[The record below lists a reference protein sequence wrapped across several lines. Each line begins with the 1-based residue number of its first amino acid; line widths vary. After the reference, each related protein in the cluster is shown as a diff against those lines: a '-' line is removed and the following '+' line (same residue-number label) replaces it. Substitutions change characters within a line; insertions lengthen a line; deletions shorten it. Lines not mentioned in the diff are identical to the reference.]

1 MTRVPDPAW
10 RHVGKT
16 SNADFYEIDLDVLAI
31 VPFADSRDSETSAR
45 ESIAFQDRHW
55 RAAGRRGAV
64 VVFMDNVIE
73 QDAGA
78 RGVYADET
86 EHTLTTCYALVG
98 ETFFGHAAAAVFTG
112 LTRPTPP
119 TQVFRS
125 LADARPWIAEQN
137 RARGGRV

>member
-1 MTRVPDPAW
+1 MTTPDPGW
-10 RHVGKT
+10 RHLGTT
-16 SNADFYEIDLDVLAI
+16 SNADFYELAPDLLAI
-31 VPFADSRDSETSAR
+31 VPHRDSRDDASSAR

-55 RAAGRRGAV
+55 KAVGRRGGV

-86 EHTLTTCYALVG
+86 KDTRTTCYALVG
-98 ETFFGHAAAAVFTG
+98 ETFFGHAAGAVFTG
-112 LTRPTPP
+112 LTRPGPP

-137 RARGGRV
+137 AAAARPS

>member
-1 MTRVPDPAW
+1 MSTTPDPAW
-10 RHVGKT
+10 RHLGKT
-16 SNADFYEIDLDVLAI
+16 SNADFYEIEPDVLAI
-31 VPFADSRDSETSAR
+31 VPFVDSRDDETSAR

-86 EHTLTTCYALVG
+86 TQTLTTCYALVG
-98 ETFFGHAAAAVFTG
+98 ETFFGRAAGAVFTG
-112 LTRPTPP
+112 LTRPSPP

-125 LADARPWIAEQN
+125 LADARSWIAEEN
-137 RARGGRV
+137 RARTGLR

>member
-1 MTRVPDPAW
+1 MTTPDPAW
-10 RHVGKT
+10 RHLGT
-16 SNADFYEIDLDVLAI
+16 TANADFYEIEPDILAI
-31 VPFADSRDSETSAR
+31 VPVADSRDDEASAR

-78 RGVYADET
+78 RGVYAEET
-86 EHTLTTCYALVG
+86 AHTLTTCYALVG
-98 ETFFGHAAAAVFTG
+98 ETFFGHAASAVFTG
-112 LTRPTPP
+112 LTRPSPP

-125 LADARPWIAEQN
+125 LTDARSWIAEQH
-137 RARGGRV
+137 RAREGRR

>member
-1 MTRVPDPAW
+1 MTTTPDPAW
-10 RHVGKT
+10 RHLGKT
-16 SNADFYEIDLDVLAI
+16 SNADFYEIDPDVVAI
-31 VPFADSRDSETSAR
+31 VPFVDSRDDETSAR

-86 EHTLTTCYALVG
+86 NRTLTTCYALVG
-98 ETFFGHAAAAVFTG
+98 ETFFGRAAGAVFTG

-125 LADARPWIAEQN
+125 LADARSWIAEQN
-137 RARGGRV
+137 RARAGRT